1 MSRVPV
7 TVLTGFLGAG
17 KTTLLRSLLTQADG
31 RRIAVIVNEFGDAG
45 FDGGLVEECAA
56 KACAPGDIV
65 ELTNGCICCTVAD
78 DFIPTMDKLL
88 ARDRPLDAIVIE
100 TSGLALPQPLLKAFD
115 WPAVRTR
122 ATVDGVVTVVD
133 ALALS
138 EGRVTID
145 EDAVAAQRAADDSLD
160 HDDPIEEVFEDQL
173 ACADLVVL
181 SKSDL
186 VSPAALA
193 GIEAR
198 LKSVLRPGVN
208 IVRSKGDLAAPVL
221 IGLNAAAEDDMAARA
236 GHHGEEEEHDHDDFD
251 SIVVMPSAA
260 ASVDA
265 MRVRVSDALNLTGV
279 LRVKGHARI
288 ADKAAPIVVQGVGGR
303 VDLAFARPDVKQAEH
318 LVVIGLKGF
327 DGDAVRRALAGVAKD
342 FRTDASEAR
351 QQRQHRRW
359 RRRPRSRA
367 GRPPTSSCCR
377 RQTAISRHSV
387 RPMRRWP
394 ADFPSVRLTNLLAL
408 GHPAS
413 VDLYVERT
421 LCQARIV
428 VLRMLGGE
436 SYWPHGV
443 ESLRADALRRGA
455 LFACIP
461 GEMDW
466 NAALAARGTLGSD
479 ETHALWRYC
488 SEGGVENAEL
498 ALRFA
503 AHLIGHGEAP
513 PRARPMPSAG
523 FWRGEPANDER
534 PNAIVIFYRAL
545 VAGGDT
551 AGDRCAA
558 GGASDAW
565 PQCRVPVRHQPEG

>member
-17 KTTLLRSLLTQADG
+17 KTTLLRSLLAQADG

-56 KACAPGDIV
+56 KACAPGDFV

-88 ARDRPLDAIVIE
+88 SRDRQLDAIVIE

-145 EDAVAAQRAADDSLD
+145 EDAVAAQRTADGSLD
-160 HDDPIEEVFEDQL
+160 HDNPIEEVFEDQL

-193 GIEAR
+193 QIEAR

-208 IVRSKGDLAAPVL
+208 IVRSRGDLPPPVL
-221 IGLNAAAEDDMAARA
+221 IGLNSAAEDDMAARA
-236 GHHGEEEEHDHDDFD
+236 GHHGEEEHDHDDFD

-260 ASVDA
+260 VSVDA
-265 MRVRVSDALNLTGV
+265 MRARVSDALSLTGV
-279 LRVKGHARI
+279 LRVKGHARV

-303 VDLAFARPDVKQAEH
+303 VELAFARPDVKQAEH

-327 DGDAVRRALAGVAKD
+327 DGDAVRRAL
-342 FRTDASEAR
+342 
-351 QQRQHRRW
+351 
-359 RRRPRSRA
+359 
-367 GRPPTSSCCR
+367 
-377 RQTAISRHSV
+377 
-387 RPMRRWP
+387 
-394 ADFPSVRLTNLLAL
+394 
-408 GHPAS
+408 
-413 VDLYVERT
+413 
-421 LCQARIV
+421 
-428 VLRMLGGE
+428 
-436 SYWPHGV
+436 
-443 ESLRADALRRGA
+443 
-455 LFACIP
+455 
-461 GEMDW
+461 
-466 NAALAARGTLGSD
+466 
-479 ETHALWRYC
+479 
-488 SEGGVENAEL
+488 EG
-498 ALRFA
+498 
-503 AHLIGHGEAP
+503 
-513 PRARPMPSAG
+513 
-523 FWRGEPANDER
+523 
-534 PNAIVIFYRAL
+534 
-545 VAGGDT
+545 
-551 AGDRCAA
+551 
-558 GGASDAW
+558 
-565 PQCRVPVRHQPEG
+565 